1 MILACLFQINFLKES
16 PSETTLM
23 TSLLLWGLCGG
34 FILPSLINLTLKNVP
49 SQFVGIASGMYN
61 TLQQA
66 ASSIGIC
73 LIGGLFFTVAK
84 SKNIVAAFHSGL
96 YAEIICLLII
106 FALLVVIEDFK
117 AKTN

>member
-1 MILACLFQINFLKES
+1 MKHERKNQSLKAVLIS
-16 PSETTLM
+16 KPF
-23 TSLLLWGLCGG
+23 SLKL
-34 FILPSLINLTLKNVP
+34 V
-49 SQFVGIASGMYN
+49 MYF
-61 TLQQA
+61 A
-66 ASSIGIC
+66 PIP
-73 LIGGLFFTVAK
+73 AK